1 MLESTL
7 TETAQSSASPDGA
20 QLKRFAKI
28 NLKGFG
34 GYVQPL
40 DQMDTFI
47 SEIQDANVGDVWTI
61 TIIEMTEAEH
71 DALPEFQG
79 F

>member
-1 MLESTL
+1 MLDSTL
-7 TETAQSSASPDGA
+7 AEGAQPSITPDGA
-20 QLKRFAKI
+20 ERKRFAKI
-28 NLKGFG
+28 ILKGFG

-40 DQMDTFI
+40 DQMDAFT

-71 DALPEFQG
+71 DALLEFQG
-79 F
+79 Y